1 MSPEL
6 PILGEPLI
14 PEFAN
19 TLYRG
24 EDVQFDV
31 FDRPSWA
38 STWMGSAPCALQR
51 AAPRRVTTN
60 DLVRFRRLRDAVRV
74 VLLGRRTDDRVG
86 AIAVINLAARL
97 ATPQRELVLSRGGK
111 IAVKDGSNASRVDIF
126 LASIARQVFD
136 AVEHGDLELIRVCD
150 RPGCNMFY
158 FRDHHR
164 RRYCNQRCANTDR
177 QARYNRRLHEQS
189 DLR

>member
-19 TLYRG
+19 TLYRA

-38 STWMGSAPCALQR
+38 SAWMVSASCALER

-60 DLVRFRRLRDAVRV
+60 DLVRFRRLRDAIRV
-74 VLLGRRTDDRVG
+74 VLLGGRAHDRSA
-86 AIAVINLAARL
+86 AIAVINQAARL
-97 ATPQRELVLSRGGK
+97 AMPQRELVLLGSGQL
-111 IAVKDGSNASRVDIF
+111 AVKAESNARRVDIF
-126 LASIARQVFD
+126 LASIAGQVFD
-136 AVEHGDLELIRVCD
+136 AVDQGDLELIRVCS
-150 RPGCNMFY
+150 RLGCNMFY
-158 FRDHHR
+158 FGNHHR

-177 QARYNRRLHEQS
+177 QARYNQRLHK
-189 DLR
+189 RPNTP